1 MSDGWVWMDHSASS
15 HLPCRYTVPLVFYT
29 LQRRWTTVRPLEFLS
44 VLGENGEP
52 DRGLTESGAERD
64 IEAGGAGK
72 VADSGKRPVSPST
85 KERKQMEMLQGSGV
99 QRATAEGGSVGG
111 LLIGVVSVGSGSSK
125 ATMIRPRGSMQQ
137 ASLDLSGMEEVVQGG
152 FAVRSAGCFVS

>member
-1 MSDGWVWMDHSASS
+1 M
-15 HLPCRYTVPLVFYT
+15 PLVFYT

-52 DRGLTESGAERD
+52 DRALSKGGAERD

-72 VADSGKRPVSPST
+72 VADFGKRPVSPST
-85 KERKQMEMLQGSGV
+85 KDRKQTEMLQGSGV
-99 QRATAEGGSVGG
+99 QRTAVEGGSVGG

-125 ATMIRPRGSMQQ
+125 ATMMRPRGTTSMQQ
-137 ASLDLSGMEEVVQGG
+137 AALDLSGVEEVVQG
-152 FAVRSAGCFVS
+152 AGSP